1 MIIKRDLDRMAEDLG
16 HPGGGLKTM
25 LDAME
30 APSHARHL
38 LLQLN
43 SQRTKGFLCDVIIVV
58 QNALFR
64 AHKNILAASSI
75 YLKSL
80 VVHDNLINL
89 DHEMVSPG
97 IFRIILDYIYT
108 GRLSDGDQASEQNLG
123 AVLAAASYLQLLD
136 LVALC
141 KKKLKRNG
149 KYSHIRAASFS
160 PYGKVGQGAVGRYRA
175 STPVIQS
182 CFPGGVISHPSAR
195 PHLEI
200 SPVESLLPHPLA
212 THTGELYA
220 PPSQGSQLY
229 PPLQPPPS
237 QPGLRPSE
245 RGCSPLHGLDL
256 SKKSPSS
263 QSQQAPPHHAPPH
276 ARLHPD
282 GVLHEPPPLPG
293 GRDSPP
299 LLGANGG
306 SYPGREPG
314 FASKT
319 EADRSPGPLAHPH
332 PHINQHL
339 HPHAHPH
346 PSANSHGQDPFPA
359 PPGSPGAAP
368 PGEAAERARENSGGG
383 AVYRWMKHEPLAYP
397 AEDEEEDEEEEDEEE
412 RGKEALNGKGGEDKL
427 GAAGGGG
434 AGYPL
439 GCDGEDD
446 KSGTSE
452 DTGSSEGR
460 SPGGALE
467 RFHMAYEPESFGDNL
482 YVCIPCDKGFPSS
495 EQLNAHVEAHTE
507 EELFSGS
514 AGELGLSNSG
524 GHAAGGGPGGANNG
538 LGGHPYLDS
547 KPGPGLVG
555 EIIRPY
561 RCSSC
566 EKSYKDPATLRQHEK
581 THWLTRPYPCSI
593 CGKKFT
599 QRGTMTRH
607 MRSHLGL
614 KPFACDACGMRFTRQ
629 YRLTE
634 HMRIHSGEK
643 PYECQVCGGKFA
655 QQRNLISHMKMHSA
669 GTPTGVAP
677 DGKLKIDFPAEGL
690 FPLSKYA
697 AEHLGLKQEKASEL
711 LAQASQH
718 LLADPKAIESLFPL
732 SKLAAEHLGLAH
744 DKMEALGQPPAQP
757 HPGEVRSIDRYSPS

>member
-1 MIIKRDLDRMAEDLG
+1 MWGIRPRADLRGGGRRAVRSDRGDPAG
-16 HPGGGLKTM
+16 GPRPAARTGSGQRGGLKTM

-256 SKKSPSS
+256 SKK
-263 QSQQAPPHHAPPH
+263 
-276 ARLHPD
+276 
-282 GVLHEPPPLPG
+282 
-293 GRDSPP
+293 
-299 LLGANGG
+299 
-306 SYPGREPG
+306 
-314 FASKT
+314 T
-319 EADRSPGPLAHPH
+319 
-332 PHINQHL
+332 
-339 HPHAHPH
+339 
-346 PSANSHGQDPFPA
+346 
-359 PPGSPGAAP
+359 
-368 PGEAAERARENSGGG
+368 
-383 AVYRWMKHEPLAYP
+383 LAYP
-397 AEDEEEDEEEEDEEE
+397 AEDEEEEEEDEDEEE

-427 GAAGGGG
+427 GAAGGGGG

>member
-1 MIIKRDLDRMAEDLG
+1 MRLSYADIDFTADVCGAGPQLVCLTGEPGLCSGPLSPYSSARAASHALPPKTSENTTRILNPLDKAACLEKEFQEHNNGRNGPAPRKSGILAELRAGGRPPSVAVSDWGPPTRHCPPPRRDFLSEFRTSFFGSASKKGRTGLYRRRCGVSDPGRTGEEGARRAVRSDRGDPAGGPWPPVPRGRPPGQGVDNAPEVPGQFRTARPRARSVSPALG
-16 HPGGGLKTM
+16 PKAAAQERVSFDTNERIFSIVSLGGGLKTM

-195 PHLEI
+195 THLEI

-229 PPLQPPPS
+229 PPLQPT
-237 QPGLRPSE
+237 
-245 RGCSPLHGLDL
+245 C
-256 SKKSPSS
+256 
-263 QSQQAPPHHAPPH
+263 
-276 ARLHPD
+276 
-282 GVLHEPPPLPG
+282 
-293 GRDSPP
+293 
-299 LLGANGG
+299 
-306 SYPGREPG
+306 
-314 FASKT
+314 
-319 EADRSPGPLAHPH
+319 
-332 PHINQHL
+332 
-339 HPHAHPH
+339 
-346 PSANSHGQDPFPA
+346 
-359 PPGSPGAAP
+359 
-368 PGEAAERARENSGGG
+368 
-383 AVYRWMKHEPLAYP
+383 
-397 AEDEEEDEEEEDEEE
+397 
-412 RGKEALNGKGGEDKL
+412 
-427 GAAGGGG
+427 
-434 AGYPL
+434 
-439 GCDGEDD
+439 
-446 KSGTSE
+446 
-452 DTGSSEGR
+452 
-460 SPGGALE
+460 
-467 RFHMAYEPESFGDNL
+467 
-482 YVCIPCDKGFPSS
+482 
-495 EQLNAHVEAHTE
+495 
-507 EELFSGS
+507 
-514 AGELGLSNSG
+514 
-524 GHAAGGGPGGANNG
+524 
-538 LGGHPYLDS
+538 
-547 KPGPGLVG
+547 
-555 EIIRPY
+555 
-561 RCSSC
+561 
-566 EKSYKDPATLRQHEK
+566 
-581 THWLTRPYPCSI
+581 
-593 CGKKFT
+593 
-599 QRGTMTRH
+599 
-607 MRSHLGL
+607 
-614 KPFACDACGMRFTRQ
+614 
-629 YRLTE
+629 
-634 HMRIHSGEK
+634 
-643 PYECQVCGGKFA
+643 
-655 QQRNLISHMKMHSA
+655 
-669 GTPTGVAP
+669 TPTP
-677 DGKLKIDFPAEGL
+677 TRTIDFPAEGL

-744 DKMEALGQPPAQP
+744 DKMEALSQPPAQP